1 MEQKTEADPEMTHMV
16 ELSDGDFK
24 TALINVLE
32 GLVKRE
38 TTCVN
43 IQGQRDEN
51 CQEPSRNTK
60 ILKIKKHSLRNKRFT
75 VPGTPPANYHE

>member
-1 MEQKTEADPEMTHMV
+1 MEQTTEADPEMTHMV

-51 CQEPSRNTK
+51 CQEPS
-60 ILKIKKHSLRNKRFT
+60 
-75 VPGTPPANYHE
+75 

>member
-1 MEQKTEADPEMTHMV
+1 MRNVEQTTEADPEMTHMV

-51 CQEPSRNTK
+51 SRTK
-60 ILKIKKHSLRNKRFT
+60 LK
-75 VPGTPPANYHE
+75 Y

>member
-1 MEQKTEADPEMTHMV
+1 MEQTTEADPEMTHMV

-51 CQEPSRNTK
+51 WQEPS
-60 ILKIKKHSLRNKRFT
+60 
-75 VPGTPPANYHE
+75 